1 MRYLKAVRSVSVNQ
15 VPMDMGVFEIRDEA
29 ERLGARW
36 LLLCD
41 LVGGLVGATIA
52 VAVLVTLVS

>member
-1 MRYLKAVRSVSVNQ
+1 
-15 VPMDMGVFEIRDEA
+15 MDMGVFEIRDEA